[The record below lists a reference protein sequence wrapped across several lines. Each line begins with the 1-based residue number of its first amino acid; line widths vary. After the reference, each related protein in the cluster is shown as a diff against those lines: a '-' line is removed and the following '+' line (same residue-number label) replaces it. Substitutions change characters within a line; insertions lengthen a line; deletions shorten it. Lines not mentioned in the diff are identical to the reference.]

1 MANKPVVP
9 AVDVASVV
17 AAVLAAMQQ
26 AAPVAPAAPAVPA
39 KAAKAAPAIATQAEQ
54 IADATRRIRAAT
66 FKGVVIGTG
75 KASMGKHYA
84 TFSVEG
90 ETREMWIRLS
100 K

>member
-1 MANKPVVP
+1 MANKP
-9 AVDVASVV
+9 AVDVNAVV
-17 AAVLAAMQQ
+17 AAVLAAMGQT
-26 AAPVAPAAPAVPA
+26 APAPVAVT
-39 KAAKAAPAIATQAEQ
+39 KAAKAAPAVATQAEQ

-84 TFSVEG
+84 TFSVES